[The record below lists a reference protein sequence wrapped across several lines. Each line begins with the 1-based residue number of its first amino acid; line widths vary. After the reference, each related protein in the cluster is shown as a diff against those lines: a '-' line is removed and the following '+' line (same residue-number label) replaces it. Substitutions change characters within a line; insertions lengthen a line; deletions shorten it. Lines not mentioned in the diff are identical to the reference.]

1 MQTSSTALL
10 PLNWILLIGTA
21 AVVPLFLYYI
31 DEGRYSLEGL
41 FTVENSISMVI
52 YLVGMVLGLL
62 LMARLFAKRQPGPLR
77 TALVLSLGILAGL
90 LFALLLIAGIG
101 LIQYIS

>member
-1 MQTSSTALL
+1 MQATSTAPLS
-10 PLNWILLIGTA
+10 LNWAVLIGTA
-21 AVVPLFLYYI
+21 IVVPLFLYYI

-41 FTVENSISMVI
+41 FTVGNGIAMGI
-52 YLVGMVLGLL
+52 YLTGMALGLL
-62 LMARLFAKRQPGPLR
+62 LMARLFAKRKPGPLR
-77 TALVLSLGILAGL
+77 TALVLSLGSMAGL

>member
-1 MQTSSTALL
+1 MQATSTASV
-10 PLNWILLIGTA
+10 PLNWAVLIGTA
-21 AVVPLFLYYI
+21 PVVPLFLYYI

-41 FTVENSISMVI
+41 FTVENSIAMGI

-62 LMARLFAKRQPGPLR
+62 LMARLFANRRPGPLR
-77 TALVLSLGILAGL
+77 TALVLSLGIMAGL
-90 LFALLLIAGIG
+90 GFALLLIAGIG